1 MFFLISRDGLG
12 TGISPGHPSTQT
24 LQFKLVFPDPAK
36 EPPELQ
42 GLQPPAPLKNAG
54 SWLRIER
61 LSAKRN
67 LPLHKHR
74 RQIKNGKREIKTF
87 KVQTLFGAF

>member
-1 MFFLISRDGLG
+1 MG
-12 TGISPGHPSTQT
+12 TSPGHPSPKT
-24 LQFKLVFPDPAK
+24 LQFKGAFLRPAK
-36 EPPELQ
+36 QPPELQ
-42 GLQPPAPLKNAG
+42 RLRPPVPLKDAG
-54 SWLRIER
+54 SGLRMER
-61 LSAKRN
+61 PSAKRN